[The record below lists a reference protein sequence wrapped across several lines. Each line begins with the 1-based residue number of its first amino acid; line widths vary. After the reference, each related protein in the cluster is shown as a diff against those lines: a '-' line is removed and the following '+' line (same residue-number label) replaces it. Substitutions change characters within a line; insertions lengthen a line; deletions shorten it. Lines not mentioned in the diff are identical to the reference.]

1 MEGRRWPVQW
11 VSCSVN
17 SVIYGLN
24 VIEKIKKKF
33 DLLEIQ
39 THSIHELRANE
50 QAFGGISMFFL
61 SLRSK
66 GT

>member
-1 MEGRRWPVQW
+1 VQW

-33 DLLEIQ
+33 DLLEI
-39 THSIHELRANE
+39 
-50 QAFGGISMFFL
+50 
-61 SLRSK
+61 
-66 GT
+66 